1 MFSMEN
7 SVTSGF
13 TDGNKI
19 NIYIDLNYP
28 IECIQVYRGNQLV
41 RTYSPSPVIRLQN
54 RNVQLL
60 TIVCIFSS
68 GYKHSTV
75 FSPNFRQPEGDTV
88 GRIFKPGDILCAS
101 DNYGDFLPPGYMGH
115 SAIVV
120 DQDSIIEAVTSHPQ
134 VKKSPIDEFLT
145 IHPIHVHYRSKE
157 SDSGNKAANFAEE
170 FLQSYND
177 KLDNG
182 LAVPPFTFS
191 NQIPLEDLE
200 TGLYCS
206 KLVWHSYYQGA
217 NIAFNN
223 DFFLFAPE
231 DLATTLQNDSRFKQI
246 YKHPEFGFKIDL

>member
-1 MFSMEN
+1 MN
-7 SVTSGF
+7 NLVVTGF
-13 TDGNKI
+13 TNGNKI
-19 NIYIDLNYP
+19 DIYIDLSYS
-28 IECIQVYRGNQLV
+28 IQYIQVYRGSHLV
-41 RTYSPSPVIRLQN
+41 GTYPPTPVIQLQSKN
-54 RNVQLL
+54 EPLLL

-75 FSPNFRQPEGDTV
+75 FAPDFRQPEVDSA
-88 GRIFKPGDILCAS
+88 GRAFKPGDILCAS

-134 VKKSPIDEFLT
+134 VKKSPIDEFLA
-145 IHPIHVHYRSKE
+145 IHPIHVHYRSKDP
-157 SDSGNKAANFAEE
+157 DSGNKAANFAED

-191 NQIPLEDLE
+191 SQIPLDDLE

-217 NIAFNN
+217 NITFDN

-231 DLATTLQNDSRFKQI
+231 DLATTLQNDSRFRQI